1 MSVRKVMAVL
11 LLACFGILL
20 PTAASPVRVCL
31 LENRILISEVDSD
44 SNCCSDCT
52 RETDERNS
60 CCMDLEALP
69 DASAPQPSVE
79 LPPII
84 ITELQIAAIPPPMS
98 VDLCR
103 WIDAPS
109 GTIRGPTSPA
119 AYRAV
124 LSIWRL

>member
-1 MSVRKVMAVL
+1 
-11 LLACFGILL
+11 
-20 PTAASPVRVCL
+20 
-31 LENRILISEVDSD
+31 
-44 SNCCSDCT
+44 
-52 RETDERNS
+52 
-60 CCMDLEALP
+60 MDLEALP

-84 ITELQIAAIPPPMS
+84 ITELQIAAIPPPMT

-103 WIDAPS
+103 WIDSPS

>member
-1 MSVRKVMAVL
+1 MAVL

-20 PTAASPVRVCL
+20 PTAASPVRVCM
-31 LENRILISEVDSD
+31 LENRLLVSEVDSD

-52 RETDERNS
+52 RETDERNP

-69 DASAPQPSVE
+69 DASAPQPSVD
-79 LPPII
+79 LPPIT
-84 ITELQIAAIPPPMS
+84 ITELQVAAIPPPMT
-98 VDLCR
+98 VDLYR
-103 WIDAPS
+103 WIDSPTGA
-109 GTIRGPTSPA
+109 IRGPTSPA